1 MEFTD
6 PFSFRRLFNL
16 SMSYGGVVFLI
27 LCLGPLKPLLE
38 APITPELLREAAG
51 GIGALLPVG
60 MGISAVVAGVV
71 RKLLFRY
78 GGVNKASL
86 WAIFLVG
93 SFDLIVQSHHP
104 CCQGSHLLLH
114 LTLLGKLK
122 TLDAGKIFAGLLQLG
137 IGFLGG
143 VYFFDHSC
151 VALLLQLCQQCFLRL
166 VHGDPPNMG

>member
-93 SFDLIVQSHHP
+93 SFWQLPLS
-104 CCQGSHLLLH
+104 
-114 LTLLGKLK
+114 
-122 TLDAGKIFAGLLQLG
+122 LG
-137 IGFLGG
+137 IASAAAEHEPGVWMLPLYFTAGAMLAAAILVAVLYKGFPQ
-143 VYFFDHSC
+143 S
-151 VALLLQLCQQCFLRL
+151 R
-166 VHGDPPNMG
+166 M